1 MKKACIYIVVFLAIQ
16 AIAGFIVQGLWTLI
30 SGDSATANST
40 SIILTTV
47 LFSVAVIA
55 VFLLAK
61 WSEVSKH
68 WVRKR
73 PWITLTWCV
82 VAAFGAIIPSIW
94 MQEHMPELPNIAE
107 DTFDMIMKDRWGY
120 LSIGLLA
127 PLAEELVFR
136 GAILRS
142 LLKWTSRP
150 WVAIAISAVFFRRSP
165 PEPRTTA
172 ACIPCG
178 ASLGLDVLPHRQ
190 HRTLRSLSLDKQ
202 YCSLRN
208 VQPIPQRRPHTCRS
222 LRIRAYR
229 TDGRRIFALYAGS
242 GTVPTKLEARK
253 IDYMLKVRIGLLPN
267 GCSPI
272 LLLVL
277 KKI

>member
-1 MKKACIYIVVFLAIQ
+1 MKNACIYVIVFLAIQ
-16 AIAGFIVQGLWTLI
+16 AVAGFVVQGLWTLI

-150 WVAIAISAVFFRRSP
+150 WVAIAISAVFFAVAHLNP
-165 PEPRTTA
+165 A
-172 ACIPCG
+172 Q
-178 ASLGLDVLPHRQ
+178 LPHAF
-190 HRTLRSLSLDKQ
+190 LVGLLLGWM
-202 YCSLRN
+202 Y
-208 VQPIPQRRPHTCRS
+208 
-222 LRIRAYR
+222 YR
-229 TDGRRIFALYAGS
+229 TDSIVPCVVYHWINNTVAYVMYNLYPNADLTLVDLFGSERIVLMAVGFSL
-242 GTVPTKLEARK
+242 
-253 IDYMLKVRIGLLPN
+253 
-267 GCSPI
+267 C
-272 LLLVL
+272 LLVPAL
-277 KKI
+277 FQLNMRLEK